1 MSDPV
6 DDRLALVIED
16 QQDLAFMFSQAL
28 QAAGFQTE
36 LIMDGQVALNR
47 LAQEPAPILVV
58 LDLHLPGISGVTI
71 LQHIRATPRL
81 AQTPVIIATADP
93 RMAEP
98 LDTQVEL
105 TLLKPISF
113 RQLRDLA
120 ARLVSPALAQQPNQ
134 PDLPPLGRS
143 PT

>member
-6 DDRLALVIED
+6 DDRRALVIED

-36 LIMDGQVALNR
+36 IIADGQVALAR

-58 LDLHLPGISGVTI
+58 LDLHLPGVSGVTI

-81 AQTPVIIATADP
+81 APTPVIIATADP

-98 LDTQVEL
+98 LDTQVDL
-105 TLLKPISF
+105 ILLKPISF

-120 ARLVSPALAQQPNQ
+120 IRLVGPSPTRPPSQPAA
-134 PDLPPLGRS
+134 PPLERS
-143 PT
+143 SA